1 MKIKIKINRYGIE
14 WRGNITFP
22 KAEKYTIYVYADD
35 GVRIKMNDILVI
47 NSYKPQILYTTFD
60 HTPTIGGETL
70 KFEVDYFQR
79 TGNATIILHW
89 SSDSISKQPIPF
101 EQFNHYDC
109 QDNSTPFGPN
119 GCATIKLATYEYSK
133 ITKKTKF
140 CYEINVLSEYG
151 NQCDI
156 ESIQMNSINCGSP
169 KINGITKFVGGTK
182 GQYCLEYN
190 NHVQIVPTTMDL
202 SFPNQSS
209 TKTLNQPIAG
219 PICSPFNACTN
230 GCLSTWSKGI
240 KRSPF

>member
-1 MKIKIKINRYGIE
+1 
-14 WRGNITFP
+14 
-22 KAEKYTIYVYADD
+22 
-35 GVRIKMNDILVI
+35 MNDDLVV

-60 HTPTIGGETL
+60 HTANIDGETL

-89 SSDSISKQPIPF
+89 SSDSTSKQPIPF

-109 QDNSTPFGPN
+109 QDDSISFGPN
-119 GCATIKLATYEYSK
+119 GCATTKLATYEYSK

-140 CYEINVLSEYG
+140 CYEINVLSQYG

-169 KINGITKFVGGTK
+169 KISGITKFVGGTK

-190 NHVQIVPTTMDL
+190 GHVQIVPTTTMDL
-202 SFPNQSS
+202 SFPNQLSNKS
-209 TKTLNQPIAG
+209 LNQPIAG
-219 PICSPFNACTN
+219 PICSSFNACTN
-230 GCLSTWSKGI
+230 GCLSGHQSI
-240 KRSPF
+240 N

>member
-1 MKIKIKINRYGIE
+1 
-14 WRGNITFP
+14 
-22 KAEKYTIYVYADD
+22 
-35 GVRIKMNDILVI
+35 MNDILVVDR
-47 NSYKPQILYTTFD
+47 YKPQILSTTFD

-89 SSDSISKQPIPF
+89 SSDSTSKQPIPF

-156 ESIQMNSINCGSP
+156 ESIHLNSINCVKPYYNNNGSP
-169 KINGITKFVGGTK
+169 KISGITKFVGGTK

-190 NHVQIVPTTMDL
+190 GHIQIVPTTTMDL

-209 TKTLNQPIAG
+209 NKTLNQIIPG
-219 PICSPFNACTN
+219 PICSSFNACTN
-230 GCLSTWSKGI
+230 GCQSTWSPPVFTFKDLGFI
-240 KRSPF
+240 FFFKKQKQ

>member
-1 MKIKIKINRYGIE
+1 
-14 WRGNITFP
+14 
-22 KAEKYTIYVYADD
+22 
-35 GVRIKMNDILVI
+35 MNDVLAVD
-47 NSYKPQILYTTFD
+47 SYKPQILYTTVD
-60 HTPTIGGETL
+60 HTASIDGETL

-140 CYEINVLSEYG
+140 CYEINVLSQHG

-156 ESIQMNSINCGSP
+156 GSLQMNSINCGSP
-169 KINGITKFVGGTK
+169 KISGITTFVGGTK

-190 NHVQIVPTTMDL
+190 GQVQIVPTTTMDL
-202 SFPNQSS
+202 SFPNQPSN
-209 TKTLNQPIAG
+209 KTLNQAIHG

-230 GCLSTWSKGI
+230 GCQST
-240 KRSPF
+240 

>member
-1 MKIKIKINRYGIE
+1 
-14 WRGNITFP
+14 
-22 KAEKYTIYVYADD
+22 
-35 GVRIKMNDILVI
+35 MNDILVVD
-47 NSYKPQILYTTFD
+47 SYEPQILYTTFD
-60 HTPTIGGETL
+60 HTANIDGETL

-89 SSDSISKQPIPF
+89 SSDSILKQPIPF

-109 QDNSTPFGPN
+109 QDDSTSFGPN
-119 GCATIKLATYEYSK
+119 GCATLKLASYEYSE

-169 KINGITKFVGGTK
+169 KISGITKFVGGTK

-190 NHVQIVPTTMDL
+190 GQVQIVPTTTMSL
-202 SFPNQSS
+202 NFPNQPT
-209 TKTLNQPIAG
+209 TKTLNQTIYG
-219 PICSPFNACTN
+219 PICSSFNACTN
-230 GCLSTWSKGI
+230 GCLST
-240 KRSPF
+240 